1 MFCLLRLVGNENDIS
16 TGLLGVRKM
25 RLSLWKAHKNGI
37 LINSFKS
44 LDLDADGSETLNIH
58 LDFSVM

>member
-1 MFCLLRLVGNENDIS
+1 
-16 TGLLGVRKM
+16 M